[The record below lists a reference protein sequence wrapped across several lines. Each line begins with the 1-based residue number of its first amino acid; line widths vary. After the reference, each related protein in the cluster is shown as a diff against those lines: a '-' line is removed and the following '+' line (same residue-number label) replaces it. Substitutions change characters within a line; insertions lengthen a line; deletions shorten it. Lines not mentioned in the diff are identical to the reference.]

1 MAEDDTGAARPGR
14 GGAKG
19 KRRRAG
25 AGAARAGG
33 GNPGSGKPGGGRKGG
48 PRAVAEAAAD
58 TSAQGKGGG
67 AKGAGGK
74 RAGAAGKA
82 GAGGKKPPV
91 KVWRI
96 HLGAHK
102 TATTHLQQA
111 LVAAR
116 PGLRTQGVDF
126 IPLRKLREAGLPAI
140 LSQLIDAEAD
150 RPGRRRAL
158 AGALRPLRG
167 KAETVAFSEENLI
180 GLSAHLLRGP
190 NPYPGAGKMVRW
202 LGQLGAGGAEV
213 KLFFAIRSFDALA
226 PSAYAESM
234 RRRHLPGGFDAVRKL
249 MAETPP
255 SWVGLIDRL
264 RKAAPKAELRVWL
277 YEDYAAHAREL
288 ATLFLGV
295 DPGELDV
302 SRRPQGTATPSAAA
316 VAEAEALP
324 RGLSKEDRAARS
336 AEIYARLPASGP
348 ETKFNPFTDEER
360 ARLRARYAQD
370 LDEIERRHP
379 GVLVRFA

>member
-1 MAEDDTGAARPGR
+1 MADDETGAARPGK
-14 GGAKG
+14 GGAGGGPKG
-19 KRRRAG
+19 GRRR

-33 GNPGSGKPGGGRKGG
+33 AKQGGGKQGGGKP
-48 PRAVAEAAAD
+48 
-58 TSAQGKGGG
+58 S
-67 AKGAGGK
+67 
-74 RAGAAGKA
+74 
-82 GAGGKKPPV
+82 V

-116 PGLRTQGVDF
+116 PELRTQGVDF
-126 IPLRKLREAGLPAI
+126 IPLRKLREAALPDV
-140 LSQLIDAEAD
+140 LSQLIDAKAD
-150 RPGRRRAL
+150 RPARRRAL

-190 NPYPGAGKMVRW
+190 KPYPGAGKMVRW
-202 LGQLGAGGAEV
+202 LGQLAAGGAEV
-213 KLFFAIRSFDALA
+213 KLFFAIRSFDTLA
-226 PSAYAESM
+226 PSAYAEAT
-234 RRRHLPGGFDAVRKL
+234 RRRHLPGGFEAVRARY
-249 MAETPP
+249 AEAPP

-264 RKAAPKAELRVWL
+264 RKAAPRAELRVWL

-336 AEIYARLPASGP
+336 AEIYARLPAAGP

-360 ARLRARYAQD
+360 ARLRDRYAQD
-370 LDEIERRHP
+370 LDEIERRYP
-379 GVLVRFA
+379 GVLVRFT